1 MMQMVRPALGGII
14 GVSTS
19 SITSL
24 DAVDYSCTTTL
35 NLSSVSDSP
44 ITGWGIFIC
53 INSNTYRWQKVMNL
67 TTGVTYERTFEGT
80 TGVWVR
86 TDNFG
91 CSTLAELKAALA
103 AV

>member
-1 MMQMVRPALGGII
+1 
-14 GVSTS
+14 
-19 SITSL
+19 
-24 DAVDYSCTTTL
+24 
-35 NLSSVSDSP
+35 
-44 ITGWGIFIC
+44 
-53 INSNTYRWQKVMNL
+53 MNL